1 VQTYG
6 PGNAVDQ
13 DGIGHIHRKDIR
25 QVQFEEVEIS
35 QDRLVSRVAD
45 DDLSIELA
53 SGGRGRDI
61 SGPGDQ
67 PK

>member
-45 DDLSIELA
+45 DDLSI
-53 SGGRGRDI
+53 
-61 SGPGDQ
+61 
-67 PK
+67 